1 MVWLRADRTADGFA
15 APPSYVG
22 RMAQEFGDP
31 PEAAAERMRWV
42 RQLAA
47 GLVARLE
54 ASPGL
59 EPSGRP
65 RSLPARALLIQ
76 ETGAEMNEV
85 AAYSPWVLGVMS

>member
-1 MVWLRADRTADGFA
+1 MVWLRADRTRSSADGFA

-54 ASPGL
+54 ASPVSSRLGGP
-59 EPSGRP
+59 EAC
-65 RSLPARALLIQ
+65 PA
-76 ETGAEMNEV
+76 GH
-85 AAYSPWVLGVMS
+85 YSSQRRGQR